1 MAKRSS
7 ATGWAGFV
15 MLAAAAVVMLIPSS
29 AAAAQVVSCGAAIV
43 QDTKLDHDLDCPDTA
58 LTISADG
65 VTLDLAGHEITG
77 HGQGVGVVNL
87 KWQAFELRRGQMAGF
102 EAGALL
108 GSLTAT
114 APRRG
119 QRLPRRPHGVRG
131 QPRGR
136 ARRAGQRRRGP
147 ARDHDWERRY
157 RRQPDR
163 QQQPGRA
170 RQGQRQR
177 RQASA
182 SPWPS
187 TCRR

>member
-108 GSLTAT
+108 GSLMAT

-119 QRLPRRPHGVRG
+119 PTATASTAWSSRTTARPGS
-131 QPRGR
+131 
-136 ARRAGQRRRGP
+136 ARWATT
-147 ARDHDWERRY
+147 AWS
-157 RRQPDR
+157 
-163 QQQPGRA
+163 
-170 RQGQRQR
+170 
-177 RQASA
+177 SA
-182 SPWPS
+182 
-187 TCRR
+187 